1 MLLVVDVGNTHTVLG
16 VYDDA
21 KLVHDFRI
29 ETAKGRTADETLV
42 LVSSLLQIA
51 EVDRT
56 SIRASIVASVVPALT
71 EIFVEAIDRA
81 FDHEPLVVGPGIKTG
96 MPILYENPREVGADR
111 IVNAVAAYERVGSSV
126 IVVDFG
132 TATTFDCISERGE
145 YLGGAIA
152 PGMNI
157 SAQALFTRAAK
168 LPRTEIARPPKA
180 VGRNTIHSMQSGI
193 VFGYVGLVEGLVE
206 RLREEMG
213 GAKSVIA
220 TGGLARLIEP
230 ETECIDEVDDFLTL
244 EGLRLLYL
252 RNS

>member
-1 MLLVVDVGNTHTVLG
+1 
-16 VYDDA
+16 
-21 KLVHDFRI
+21 
-29 ETAKGRTADETLV
+29 
-42 LVSSLLQIA
+42 
-51 EVDRT
+51 
-56 SIRASIVASVVPALT
+56 
-71 EIFVEAIDRA
+71 
-81 FDHEPLVVGPGIKTG
+81 
-96 MPILYENPREVGADR
+96 
-111 IVNAVAAYERVGSSV
+111 VGSSV

-145 YLGGAIA
+145 YLGGSIA

-168 LPRTEIARPPKA
+168 LPRAEIARPPKA

-193 VFGYVGLVEGLVE
+193 VFGYVGLVEGLVD

-230 ETECIDEVDDFLTL
+230 ETDCIDEVDDFLTL

-252 RNS
+252 RNR